1 MDLSPKSPNSLSGS
15 RTALS
20 TGMAPVS
27 APGAAAPAAA
37 PAAAAELIKD
47 ADVSTFMQ
55 DVIQASMQ
63 QPVLVDFWAPW
74 CGPCKQLTPALEKLV
89 KGANGKLR
97 LVKINVDDPKNQP
110 LAQQLRIQSIPAV
123 YAFYQGQ
130 PVDGFVGAL
139 PESQLKKFAEGLPG
153 AGAIQDSAAEAI
165 EAGKAA
171 LAEQAWEDAAAAFS
185 TALGAEPEN
194 VSALGGLARAL
205 IGMGEI
211 EGAKEILEQIPAD
224 KAGHADVAAARSA
237 LELQE
242 AGSQA
247 AGNLKPLEAAVAANP
262 NDHQARLD
270 YAVALHGAGNA
281 EAAIDQLL
289 DIVKRDRKWNEEAAR
304 KQLVKIFEA
313 MGPMDPVV
321 VDARRRLSSIL
332 FS

>member
-1 MDLSPKSPNSLSGS
+1 MTAMDLSPKSPASLPGLTGL
-15 RTALS
+15 TA
-20 TGMAPVS
+20 S
-27 APGAAAPAAA
+27 AGTPPSAA
-37 PAAAAELIKD
+37 PAAAADLIKD
-47 ADVSTFMQ
+47 VDITTFME
-55 DVIQASMQ
+55 DVVQASMK

-89 KGANGKLR
+89 KAANGKLR

-123 YAFYQGQ
+123 YAFSQGQ

-139 PESQLKKFAEGLPG
+139 PESQLKKFVEGLPG
-153 AGAIQDSAAEAI
+153 AGAIEDTAAEAI
-165 EAGKAA
+165 EAGKTA
-171 LAEQAWEDAAAAFS
+171 LAAQAWEDAATAFS
-185 TALGAEPEN
+185 TALGTEPEN
-194 VSALGGLARAL
+194 ISALGGLARAL
-205 IGMGEI
+205 IGMGEV
-211 EGAKEILEQIPAD
+211 EEAKEILGQIPAD
-224 KAGHADVAAARSA
+224 KAEHADVVAARSA
-237 LELQE
+237 LELLE

-270 YAVALHGAGNA
+270 YAVALHGAGQQA
-281 EAAIDQLL
+281 EAIDQLL
-289 DIVKRDRKWNEEAAR
+289 DIVKRDRKWNDEAAR

-332 FS
+332 FA